1 VTWNKEIVEGSLG
14 KISKICKGGCPVIL
28 GKPERHIV

>member
-14 KISKICKGGCPVIL
+14 KISKIYKRGCPVIL
-28 GKPERHIV
+28 GRPEGQFV